1 VPDGADAEEP
11 RIAALEAL
19 TEAISGSRETP
30 VAEPV

>member
-1 VPDGADAEEP
+1 MPDGAEAEEP

-19 TEAISGSRETP
+19 TEAISASRESA